1 MGLKQKVQN
10 SKIKGHGTSSPTPQ
24 STQSP
29 VGKELS
35 NYLQAYLAW
44 LKLQNPKFA
53 ENLTTEELANYFFGG
68 LNLPDNVTKYM
79 EENPLQILSKVYEY
93 IDRYKDKTEMFTIN
107 RKILPK
113 LKANY
118 KEESHV

>member
-10 SKIKGHGTSSPTPQ
+10 SKIKGQGTSSPAHH

-53 ENLTTEELANYFFGG
+53 ENLTTEELANYYFGG

-113 LKANY
+113 LKGNY

>member
-10 SKIKGHGTSSPTPQ
+10 SKIKGQGTSSPAHQ

-68 LNLPDNVTKYM
+68 LILPDNVTRYM

-113 LKANY
+113 LKGNY

>member
-10 SKIKGHGTSSPTPQ
+10 SKTKVQGASSLAPQ
-24 STQSP
+24 SNQSP

-44 LKLQNPKFA
+44 LKLQNPHFA

-68 LNLPDNVTKYM
+68 LNLPDNVTRYM
-79 EENPLQILSKVYEY
+79 EDNPLQILSKVYEY

-107 RKILPK
+107 RQILPK
-113 LKANY
+113 LKGNY
-118 KEESHV
+118 KEDSHV

>member
-10 SKIKGHGTSSPTPQ
+10 SKIKGQGTSSPTPQ

-35 NYLQAYLAW
+35 NCLQAYLAW